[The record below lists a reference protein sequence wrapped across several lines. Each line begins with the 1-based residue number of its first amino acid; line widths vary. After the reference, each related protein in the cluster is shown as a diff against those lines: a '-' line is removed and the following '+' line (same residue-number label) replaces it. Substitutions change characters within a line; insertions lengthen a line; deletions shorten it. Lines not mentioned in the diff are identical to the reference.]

1 MYPIPLFMSTTS
13 ASVVTATSITTSS
26 IGIAIVGSK
35 KQLTYTVSPEDGAL
49 FDIAFSSSDNTKM
62 VIDNNGMMEFVAE
75 GGFDAIMTAKNNLG
89 AVLTDQSGG
98 YASELSVYTESLS
111 AMDAGT
117 TQQLV
122 ATISPEGAKDLPDM
136 VITYTTTDPEV
147 ATVSPTGLITALKDG
162 SCRIGCTATYQGTV
176 VASDSSYLGVN
187 AIPVISNVTAVAN
200 SYGDIRVAWD
210 VADPLDGDTYTV
222 EVLDLSNN
230 SVQWTTTTTNTYA
243 YFDISDSIPL
253 YGFAPTYLKISV
265 KSTKAAPVI
274 FNNSIATD
282 DSFIK
287 EVIVFAGQDNVNAHF
302 TELSGANKAAM
313 SSTTA
318 RNAYA
323 TQRGLANAEVLP
335 LNTASGSS
343 AADKYADDKAGTGTP
358 DNYWY
363 DLDNTA
369 DGPCLTNFITKVT
382 PYASK
387 VKAIIWGQGE
397 NDAVSASSTVA
408 GRYSN
413 TTRYHDATIAIF
425 DKMRTIVPASQA
437 KIVWQILGRSYLYG
451 VEVNGVDWQKYR
463 NVQRTISTARDDV
476 IIGSWVDGAERYSGY
491 VYEEGI
497 AGRIHYI
504 SSVYQTAAT
513 KLAKSAADGT
523 DLTSTSPVW
532 VDMAIPTGA
541 TATSHANQ
549 DTILAW
555 DAQGYSK
562 HYFRNINVLTASVL
576 TEQTLNTNSYTFTY
590 ADQVEQYGFAAGT
603 TIFDVAYYD
612 EANDVLSP
620 LVRFNVS
627 VTAGKV
633 EDKPVVMDYDLTQ
646 ETLPSDVKV
655 NGGNSFAR
663 ASGDKLV
670 ATNTLVAPLEYVGT
684 TPVGRRVT
692 ANTATQIFVN
702 NALTSASPWVKT
714 NLTVAA
720 SSDNSPAGTTANV
733 FKLTPTTTFGSHI
746 LTATYTNAYNI
757 SAGRNWSA
765 SVFLKA
771 NGITKAK
778 LRLKAGTE
786 VNEGTFDLAAGTF
799 TGSEANIISMGNG
812 WYRAILHKTGIA
824 KQSSISF
831 EIIALDATGAEIFAG
846 DGTSNLAVWLPQLE
860 GASTGETS
868 KAGSPYVC
876 TYPGNLGGV
885 SFTIPRN
892 GHTGVDVYYSNGDV
906 VRDVFSGTASTWT
919 INYSSLYD
927 WGSVFITGLKYY
939 D

>member
-62 VIDNNGMMEFVAE
+62 VIDNSGMMEFVAE

-111 AMDAGT
+111 AMDVGT

-162 SCRIGCTATYQGTV
+162 NCRIGCTATYQGTV

-200 SYGDIRVAWD
+200 SYGDVRVAWD
-210 VADPLDGDTYTV
+210 VTDPLDGDTYTV

-230 SVQWTTTTTNTYA
+230 SVQWTTTTTNTHA

-265 KSTKAAPVI
+265 KSTKAAAVI

-497 AGRIHYI
+497 DGRIHYI

-532 VDMAIPTGA
+532 VDMAVPTGA
-541 TATSHANQ
+541 TAISQSNQ

-590 ADQVEQYGFAAGT
+590 ADQVAQYGFAAGT

-620 LVRFNVS
+620 LVRFNVN
-627 VTAGKV
+627 VTAGTV

-663 ASGDKLV
+663 TSGDTLV
-670 ATNTLVAPLEYVGT
+670 ATNTLVAPLEYIGT

-720 SSDNSPAGTTANV
+720 SSDNSPVGTTANV
-733 FKLTPTTTFGSHI
+733 FKLTPTTTSGSHI

>member
-62 VIDNNGMMEFVAE
+62 VIDNSGMMEFVAE

-111 AMDAGT
+111 AMDVGT

-122 ATISPEGAKDLPDM
+122 ATIRPEGAKDLPDM

-162 SCRIGCTATYQGTV
+162 GCRIGCTATYQGTV

-200 SYGDIRVAWD
+200 SYGDVRVAWD

-222 EVLDLSNN
+222 EVLDLSDN

-265 KSTKAAPVI
+265 KSTKAAAVI

-497 AGRIHYI
+497 DGRIHYI

-532 VDMAIPTGA
+532 VDMAVPTGA
-541 TATSHANQ
+541 TAISQSNQ

-620 LVRFNVS
+620 LVRFNVN

-733 FKLTPTTTFGSHI
+733 FKLTPTTTSGSHI

-786 VNEGTFDLAAGTF
+786 VNEGTFDLATGTF

>member
-62 VIDNNGMMEFVAE
+62 VIDNSGMMEFVAE

-111 AMDAGT
+111 AMDVGT

-162 SCRIGCTATYQGTV
+162 NCRIGCTATYQGTV

-200 SYGDIRVAWD
+200 SYGDVRVAWD

-497 AGRIHYI
+497 DGRIHYI

-532 VDMAIPTGA
+532 VDMAVPTGA
-541 TATSHANQ
+541 TATSQPNQ

-620 LVRFNVS
+620 LVRFNVN
-627 VTAGKV
+627 VTPGT
-633 EDKPVVMDYDLTQ
+633 VVMDYDLTQ
-646 ETLPSDVKV
+646 ETLPADVRV
-655 NGGNSFAR
+655 NRSNHYAR
-663 ASGDKLV
+663 ASGDILV
-670 ATNTLVAPLEYVGT
+670 PTEVSAPIAPLEYIGT
-684 TPVGRRVT
+684 TPQGRRVVAASRT
-692 ANTATQIFVN
+692 YIFIN
-702 NALTSASPWVKT
+702 NNLTTASPWLKT
-714 NLTVAA
+714 NLTVTA
-720 SSDNSPAGTTANV
+720 STINSPVGTTANTY
-733 FKLTPTTTFGSHI
+733 KLTPSTTSGQHI
-746 LTATYTNAYNI
+746 LSAVNTASDIT
-757 SAGRNWSA
+757 AGKQWAA
-765 SVFLKA
+765 SVFLKPD
-771 NGITKAK
+771 GITKVK
-778 LRLKAGTE
+778 LKLTSGDE
-786 VNEGTFDLAAGTF
+786 VNEGTYDLEAGTF
-799 TGSEANIISMGNG
+799 TGTDANMIDMGNG
-812 WYRAILHKTGIA
+812 WYRVILHKVTIA
-824 KQSSISF
+824 KQASMTY
-831 EIIALDATGAEIFAG
+831 EIIALNASGSDTFAG
-846 DGTSNLAVWLPQLE
+846 DGTGGLIAWVPQLE
-860 GASTGETS
+860 MGDMTNPVW
-868 KAGSPYVC
+868 AGTPFVC
-876 TYPGNLGGV
+876 TYARDTD
-885 SFTIPRN
+885 SAATFTIPKN
-892 GHTGVDVYYSNGDV
+892 GHTGVDIYHTDGTVQ
-906 VRDVFSGTASTWT
+906 REIFTGTATTWMLSF
-919 INYSSLYD
+919 NAASAD
-927 WGSVFITGLKYY
+927 WGSKFISGLKYY

>member
-13 ASVVTATSITTSS
+13 ASGVTATSITTAS

-111 AMDAGT
+111 AMDVGT

-162 SCRIGCTATYQGTV
+162 NCRIGCTATYQGTV

-200 SYGDIRVAWD
+200 SYGDVRVAWD

-230 SVQWTTTTTNTYA
+230 SVQWTTTTTNTHA

-463 NVQRTISTARDDV
+463 NVQRAISTARDDV

-497 AGRIHYI
+497 DGRIHYI

-532 VDMAIPTGA
+532 VDMAVPTGA
-541 TATSHANQ
+541 TAISQSNQ

-590 ADQVEQYGFAAGT
+590 ADQVAQYGFAAGT

-620 LVRFNVS
+620 LVRFNVN
-627 VTAGKV
+627 VTAGTE

-663 ASGDKLV
+663 TSGDTLV

-733 FKLTPTTTFGSHI
+733 FKLTPTTTSGSHI

>member
-62 VIDNNGMMEFVAE
+62 VIDNSGMMEFVAE

-111 AMDAGT
+111 AMDVGT

-162 SCRIGCTATYQGTV
+162 NCRIGCTATYQGTV

-200 SYGDIRVAWD
+200 SYGDVRVAWD
-210 VADPLDGDTYTV
+210 VTDPLDGDTYTV

-230 SVQWTTTTTNTYA
+230 SVQWTTTTTNTHA

-302 TELSGANKAAM
+302 TELSGANKAVM

-343 AADKYADDKAGTGTP
+343 AADKHADDKAGTGTP

-451 VEVNGVDWQKYR
+451 VEVNGADWQKYR
-463 NVQRTISTARDDV
+463 NVQRAISTARDDV

-497 AGRIHYI
+497 DGRIHYI

-532 VDMAIPTGA
+532 VDMAVPTGA
-541 TATSHANQ
+541 TATSQSNQ

-562 HYFRNINVLTASVL
+562 HYFRNINVLTAAVL

-620 LVRFNVS
+620 LVRFNAN
-627 VTAGKV
+627 VTAGTV

-663 ASGDKLV
+663 ASGDTLV

-733 FKLTPTTTFGSHI
+733 FKLTPTTTSGSHI

>member
-62 VIDNNGMMEFVAE
+62 VIDNSGMMEFVAE

-111 AMDAGT
+111 AMDVGT

-162 SCRIGCTATYQGTV
+162 NCRIGCTATYQGTV

-200 SYGDIRVAWD
+200 SYGDVRVAWD

-265 KSTKAAPVI
+265 KSTKAAAVI

-497 AGRIHYI
+497 DGRIHYI

-532 VDMAIPTGA
+532 VDMAVPTGA
-541 TATSHANQ
+541 TAISQSNQ

-590 ADQVEQYGFAAGT
+590 ADQVAQYGFAAGT
-603 TIFDVAYYD
+603 TVFDVAYYD

-620 LVRFNVS
+620 LVRFNVN
-627 VTAGKV
+627 VTAGTV

-663 ASGDKLV
+663 TSGDTLV

-702 NALTSASPWVKT
+702 NALTSASPWAKT

-733 FKLTPTTTFGSHI
+733 FKLTPTTTSGSHI

>member
-26 IGIAIVGSK
+26 IGIAIVGGK
-35 KQLTYTVSPEDGAL
+35 KQLTYTVTPEDGAL

-62 VIDNNGMMEFVAE
+62 VIDNSGMMEFVAE

-111 AMDAGT
+111 AMDVGT

-162 SCRIGCTATYQGTV
+162 GCRIGCTATYQGTV
-176 VASDSSYLGVN
+176 VASDRSYLGVN

-200 SYGDIRVAWD
+200 SYGDVRVAWD
-210 VADPLDGDTYTV
+210 VTDPLDGDTYTV

-230 SVQWTTTTTNTYA
+230 SVQWTTTTTNTHA

-265 KSTKAAPVI
+265 KSTKAAAVI
-274 FNNSIATD
+274 FNDSIATD

-335 LNTASGSS
+335 LNAASGSS

-497 AGRIHYI
+497 DGRIHYI

-532 VDMAIPTGA
+532 VDMAVPTGA
-541 TATSHANQ
+541 TATSQPNQ

-620 LVRFNVS
+620 LVRFNVN
-627 VTAGKV
+627 VTAGTV

-646 ETLPSDVKV
+646 ETLPSGVQA

-663 ASGDKLV
+663 ASGDILV

-692 ANTATQIFVN
+692 ANTASQIFVN

-733 FKLTPTTTFGSHI
+733 FKLTPTTTSGSHI
-746 LTATYTNAYNI
+746 LTATYTNSYNI
-757 SAGRNWSA
+757 YAGRNWSA

-824 KQSSISF
+824 KQSFISF

-919 INYSSLYD
+919 IDYSSLYD

>member
-187 AIPVISNVTAVAN
+187 AVPVISNVTAVAN

-513 KLAKSAADGT
+513 KLAKSAVDGT

-532 VDMAIPTGA
+532 VDMAVPTGA
-541 TATSHANQ
+541 TAISQSNQ
-549 DTILAW
+549 DIILAW

-603 TIFDVAYYD
+603 TVFDVAYYD

-720 SSDNSPAGTTANV
+720 SSDKSPAGTTANV
-733 FKLTPTTTFGSHI
+733 FKLTPTTTSGSHI

>member
-35 KQLTYTVSPEDGAL
+35 KQLTYTVSPEYGAL

-187 AIPVISNVTAVAN
+187 AVPVISNVTAVAN

-265 KSTKAAPVI
+265 KSTKAAAVI

-497 AGRIHYI
+497 DGRIHYI

-532 VDMAIPTGA
+532 VDMAVPTGA
-541 TATSHANQ
+541 TATSQPNQ

-663 ASGDKLV
+663 ASGDTLV

-702 NALTSASPWVKT
+702 NALTSASPWLKT

-720 SSDNSPAGTTANV
+720 SSDKSPAGTTANV
-733 FKLTPTTTFGSHI
+733 FKLTPTTTSGSHI

>member
-62 VIDNNGMMEFVAE
+62 IIDNSGMMEFVAE

-111 AMDAGT
+111 AMDVGT

-162 SCRIGCTATYQGTV
+162 NCRIGCTATYQGTV

-200 SYGDIRVAWD
+200 SYGDVRVAWD
-210 VADPLDGDTYTV
+210 VTDPLDGDTYTV
-222 EVLDLSNN
+222 EVLDLSDN
-230 SVQWTTTTTNTYA
+230 SVQWTTTTTNTHA

-265 KSTKAAPVI
+265 KSTKAAAVI

-302 TELSGANKAAM
+302 TSLSGANKATM

-497 AGRIHYI
+497 DGRIHYI

-532 VDMAIPTGA
+532 VDMAVPTGA
-541 TATSHANQ
+541 TATSQSNQ

-620 LVRFNVS
+620 LVRFNVN
-627 VTAGKV
+627 VTAGTE

-663 ASGDKLV
+663 ASGDILV

-733 FKLTPTTTFGSHI
+733 FKLTPTTTSGSHI

-892 GHTGVDVYYSNGDV
+892 GHAGVDVYYSNGDV
-906 VRDVFSGTASTWT
+906 VRDVFSSTASTWT

>member
-13 ASVVTATSITTSS
+13 ASGVTATSITTAS

-62 VIDNNGMMEFVAE
+62 VIDNSGMMEFVAE

-111 AMDAGT
+111 AMDVGT

-162 SCRIGCTATYQGTV
+162 NCRIGCTATYQGTV

-200 SYGDIRVAWD
+200 SYGDVRVAWD

-265 KSTKAAPVI
+265 KSTKAAAVI
-274 FNNSIATD
+274 FNSSIATD

-302 TELSGANKAAM
+302 TELSGANKAVM

-343 AADKYADDKAGTGTP
+343 AADKHADDKAGTGTP

-463 NVQRTISTARDDV
+463 NVQRAISTARDDV

-497 AGRIHYI
+497 DGRIHYI

-532 VDMAIPTGA
+532 VDMAVPTGA
-541 TATSHANQ
+541 TATSQSNQ

-562 HYFRNINVLTASVL
+562 HYFRNINVLTAAVL

-620 LVRFNVS
+620 LVRFNAN
-627 VTAGKV
+627 VTAGTV

-663 ASGDKLV
+663 ASGDTLV

-733 FKLTPTTTFGSHI
+733 FKLTPTTTSGSHI

>member
-62 VIDNNGMMEFVAE
+62 VIDNSGMMEFVAE

-111 AMDAGT
+111 AMDVGT

-162 SCRIGCTATYQGTV
+162 NCRIGCTATYQGTV

-200 SYGDIRVAWD
+200 SYGDVRVAWD
-210 VADPLDGDTYTV
+210 VTDPLDGDTYTV
-222 EVLDLSNN
+222 EVLDLSDN

-265 KSTKAAPVI
+265 KSTKAAAVI
-274 FNNSIATD
+274 FNSSIATD

-497 AGRIHYI
+497 DGRIHYI

-532 VDMAIPTGA
+532 VDMAVPTGA
-541 TATSHANQ
+541 TATSQPNQ

-603 TIFDVAYYD
+603 TVFDVAYYD

-620 LVRFNVS
+620 LVRFNVN

-733 FKLTPTTTFGSHI
+733 FKLTPTTTSGSHI

-778 LRLKAGTE
+778 LRLKSGTE

>member
-187 AIPVISNVTAVAN
+187 AVPVISNVTAVAN

-265 KSTKAAPVI
+265 KSTKAAAVI

-463 NVQRTISTARDDV
+463 NVQRAISTARDDV

-491 VYEEGI
+491 AYEEGI
-497 AGRIHYI
+497 DGRIHYI

-532 VDMAIPTGA
+532 VDMAVPTGA
-541 TATSHANQ
+541 TATSQSNQ

-663 ASGDKLV
+663 ASGDTLV

-714 NLTVAA
+714 NLTVAS
-720 SSDNSPAGTTANV
+720 SSDKSPAGTTANV
-733 FKLTPTTTFGSHI
+733 FKLTPTTTSGSHI

-860 GASTGETS
+860 GASTGDTS

>member
-13 ASVVTATSITTSS
+13 ASVVTATSITTAS

-62 VIDNNGMMEFVAE
+62 VIDNSGMMEFVAE

-111 AMDAGT
+111 AMDVGT

-162 SCRIGCTATYQGTV
+162 NCRIGCTATYQGTV

-200 SYGDIRVAWD
+200 SYGDVRVAWD

-265 KSTKAAPVI
+265 KSTKAAAVI
-274 FNNSIATD
+274 FNSSIATD

-302 TELSGANKAAM
+302 TELSGANKAVM

-343 AADKYADDKAGTGTP
+343 AADKHADDKAGTGTP

-463 NVQRTISTARDDV
+463 NVQRAISTARDDV

-497 AGRIHYI
+497 DGRIHYI

-532 VDMAIPTGA
+532 VDMAVPTGA
-541 TATSHANQ
+541 TAISQSNQ

-590 ADQVEQYGFAAGT
+590 ADQVAQYGFAAGT

-620 LVRFNVS
+620 LVRFNVN
-627 VTAGKV
+627 VTAGTV

-663 ASGDKLV
+663 TSGDTLV
-670 ATNTLVAPLEYVGT
+670 ATNTLVAPLEYIGT

-720 SSDNSPAGTTANV
+720 SSDNSPVGTTANV
-733 FKLTPTTTFGSHI
+733 FKLIPTTTSGSHI

-765 SVFLKA
+765 SAFLKA

-860 GASTGETS
+860 GAPTGETS
-868 KAGSPYVC
+868 KAGAPYVC

>member
-187 AIPVISNVTAVAN
+187 AVPVISNVTAVAN

-210 VADPLDGDTYTV
+210 VTDPLDGDTYTV
-222 EVLDLSNN
+222 EVLDLSDN

-265 KSTKAAPVI
+265 KSTKAAAVI
-274 FNNSIATD
+274 FNSSIATD

-497 AGRIHYI
+497 DGRIHYI

-532 VDMAIPTGA
+532 VDMAVPTGA
-541 TATSHANQ
+541 TAISQSNQ
-549 DTILAW
+549 DTILTW

-590 ADQVEQYGFAAGT
+590 ADQVAQYGFAAGT

-620 LVRFNVS
+620 LVRFNVN
-627 VTAGKV
+627 VTAGTV

-663 ASGDKLV
+663 TSGDTLV

-720 SSDNSPAGTTANV
+720 SSDNSPVGTTANV
-733 FKLTPTTTFGSHI
+733 FKLTPTTTSGSHI

-860 GASTGETS
+860 GASTGDTS

>member
-62 VIDNNGMMEFVAE
+62 VIDNSGMMEFVAE

-111 AMDAGT
+111 AMDVGT

-162 SCRIGCTATYQGTV
+162 NCRIGCTATYQGTV

-200 SYGDIRVAWD
+200 SYGDVRVAWD

-230 SVQWTTTTTNTYA
+230 SVQWTTTTTNTHA

-437 KIVWQILGRSYLYG
+437 KIVWQIPGRSYLYG

-497 AGRIHYI
+497 DGRIHYI

-532 VDMAIPTGA
+532 VDMAVPTGA
-541 TATSHANQ
+541 TAISQSNQ

-590 ADQVEQYGFAAGT
+590 ADQVAQYGFAAGT

-620 LVRFNVS
+620 LVRFNVN
-627 VTAGKV
+627 VTAGTV

-663 ASGDKLV
+663 TSGDTLV
-670 ATNTLVAPLEYVGT
+670 ATNTLVAPLEYIGT

-720 SSDNSPAGTTANV
+720 SSDNSPVGTTANV
-733 FKLTPTTTFGSHI
+733 FKLTPTTTSGSHI

-860 GASTGETS
+860 GAPTGETS
-868 KAGSPYVC
+868 KAGAPYVC

-892 GHTGVDVYYSNGDV
+892 GHTGVDVY
-906 VRDVFSGTASTWT
+906 
-919 INYSSLYD
+919 
-927 WGSVFITGLKYY
+927 
-939 D
+939 

>member
-35 KQLTYTVSPEDGAL
+35 KQLTYTVSPKDGAL

-187 AIPVISNVTAVAN
+187 AVPVISNVTAVAN

-230 SVQWTTTTTNTYA
+230 SVQWTTTTTNTHA

-302 TELSGANKAAM
+302 TELSGANKAVM
-313 SSTTA
+313 SSTTT

-397 NDAVSASSTVA
+397 NDAVAASSTVA

-532 VDMAIPTGA
+532 VDMAVPTGA
-541 TATSHANQ
+541 TAISQSNQ
-549 DTILAW
+549 DIILAW

-603 TIFDVAYYD
+603 TVFDVAYYD

-720 SSDNSPAGTTANV
+720 SSDKSPAGTTANV
-733 FKLTPTTTFGSHI
+733 FKLTPTTTSGSHI

-831 EIIALDATGAEIFAG
+831 EIIALYATGAEIFAG

-876 TYPGNLGGV
+876 TYSGNLGGV

>member
-187 AIPVISNVTAVAN
+187 AVPVISNVTAVAN
-200 SYGDIRVAWD
+200 SYGDVRVAWD

-497 AGRIHYI
+497 DGRIHYI

-532 VDMAIPTGA
+532 VDMAVPTGA
-541 TATSHANQ
+541 TATSQSNQ

-603 TIFDVAYYD
+603 TVFDVAYYD

-663 ASGDKLV
+663 ASGDTLV

-720 SSDNSPAGTTANV
+720 SSDKSPAGTTANV
-733 FKLTPTTTFGSHI
+733 FKLTPTTTSGSHI
-746 LTATYTNAYNI
+746 LTATYTNAYNV

-786 VNEGTFDLAAGTF
+786 VNEGTFDLTAGTF

>member
-1 MYPIPLFMSTTS
+1 MYPIPLFMSTTP

-26 IGIAIVGSK
+26 IGIAIVGGK
-35 KQLTYTVSPEDGAL
+35 KQLTYTVTPEDGAL

-62 VIDNNGMMEFVAE
+62 VIDNSGMMEFVAE

-111 AMDAGT
+111 AMDVGT

-162 SCRIGCTATYQGTV
+162 GCRIGCTATYQGTV
-176 VASDSSYLGVN
+176 VASDRSYLGVN

-200 SYGDIRVAWD
+200 SYGDVRVAWD
-210 VADPLDGDTYTV
+210 VTDPLDGDTYTV

-230 SVQWTTTTTNTYA
+230 SVQWTTTTTNTHA

-497 AGRIHYI
+497 DGRIHYI

-532 VDMAIPTGA
+532 VDMAVPTGGA
-541 TATSHANQ
+541 AVRQANQ
-549 DTILAW
+549 DAIISWEPA
-555 DAQGYSK
+555 GYTK
-562 HYFRNINVLTASVL
+562 HYFRNVNVLTAAIL
-576 TEQTLNTNSYTFTY
+576 TEQTLGTNTYTFTY

-603 TIFDVAYYD
+603 TVFDVAYYD

-620 LVRFNVS
+620 LVRFNVN
-627 VTAGKV
+627 VTAGT
-633 EDKPVVMDYDLTQ
+633 VVMDYDLTQ
-646 ETLPSDVKV
+646 ETLPDDVKF
-655 NGGNSFAR
+655 NGGNYFYR
-663 ASGDKLV
+663 DSGDILK
-670 ATNTLVAPLEYVGT
+670 AHNTLGAPLEYIGT
-684 TPVGRRVT
+684 NPVGRRVVSNT
-692 ANTATQIFVN
+692 TTHRFANDD
-702 NALTSASPWVKT
+702 LTKSSPWIKT
-714 NLTVAA
+714 NLTVTQSTTNAPTG
-720 SSDNSPAGTTANV
+720 NTAN
-733 FKLTPTTTFGSHI
+733 TFNLIPSSVSGLHTLS
-746 LTATYTNAYNI
+746 ASYTNQWTITAK
-757 SAGRNWSA
+757 RQWSA
-765 SVFLKA
+765 SAFLKA
-771 NGITKAK
+771 AGITKVK
-778 LRLKAGTE
+778 LRLTAGTE
-786 VNEGTFDLAAGTF
+786 INEGTFDLMNGTY
-799 TGSEANIISMGNG
+799 TGSEANIVDMGNG
-812 WYRAILHKTGIA
+812 WYRVILHKIGIA
-824 KQSSISF
+824 KQASITY
-831 EIIALDATGAEIFAG
+831 EIIALDSNGEETFAG
-846 DGTSNLAVWLPQLE
+846 NGTDGLVCWLPQLE
-860 GASTGETS
+860 MGASDYVST
-868 KAGSPYVC
+868 AGTPYVC
-876 TYPGNLGGV
+876 TTDGMGTGGV
-885 SFTIPRN
+885 SITIPMN
-892 GHTGVDVYYSNGDV
+892 GHKGVDVYYND
-906 VRDVFSGTASTWT
+906 GTVYREAFEGSATTWT
-919 INYSSLYD
+919 LAYKSAKYD
-927 WGSVFITGLKYY
+927 WGSEFISGLKYY

>member
-62 VIDNNGMMEFVAE
+62 VIDNSGMMEFVAE

-111 AMDAGT
+111 AMDVGT

-162 SCRIGCTATYQGTV
+162 NCRIGCTATYQGTV

-200 SYGDIRVAWD
+200 SYGDVRVAWD

-265 KSTKAAPVI
+265 KSTKAAAVI

-497 AGRIHYI
+497 DGRIHYI

-532 VDMAIPTGA
+532 VDMAVPTGA
-541 TATSHANQ
+541 TATSQSNQ

-603 TIFDVAYYD
+603 TVFDVAYYD

-620 LVRFNVS
+620 LVRFNVN
-627 VTAGKV
+627 VTAGTV

-733 FKLTPTTTFGSHI
+733 FKLTPTTTSGSHI

>member
-111 AMDAGT
+111 AMDVGT

-162 SCRIGCTATYQGTV
+162 NCRIGCTATYQGTV

-200 SYGDIRVAWD
+200 SYGDVRVAWD

-491 VYEEGI
+491 AYEEGI
-497 AGRIHYI
+497 DGRIHYI

-532 VDMAIPTGA
+532 VDMAVPTGA
-541 TATSHANQ
+541 TAISQSNQ

-590 ADQVEQYGFAAGT
+590 ADQVAQYGFAAGT

-620 LVRFNVS
+620 LVRFNVN
-627 VTAGKV
+627 VTAGTV

-663 ASGDKLV
+663 TSGDTLV

-733 FKLTPTTTFGSHI
+733 FKLTPTTTSGSHI

>member
-187 AIPVISNVTAVAN
+187 AVPVISNVTAVAN
-200 SYGDIRVAWD
+200 SYGDVRVAWD

-463 NVQRTISTARDDV
+463 NVQRAISTARDDV

-497 AGRIHYI
+497 DGRIHYI

-532 VDMAIPTGA
+532 VDMAVPTGA
-541 TATSHANQ
+541 TATSQSNQ

-663 ASGDKLV
+663 ASGDTLV

-714 NLTVAA
+714 NLTVAS
-720 SSDNSPAGTTANV
+720 SSDKSPAGTTANV
-733 FKLTPTTTFGSHI
+733 FKLTPTTTSGSHI

>member
-187 AIPVISNVTAVAN
+187 AVPIISNVTAVAN

-265 KSTKAAPVI
+265 KSTKAAAVI

-302 TELSGANKAAM
+302 TELSGVNKAAM

-463 NVQRTISTARDDV
+463 NVQRAISTARDDV

-497 AGRIHYI
+497 DGRIHYI

-532 VDMAIPTGA
+532 VDMAVPTGA
-541 TATSHANQ
+541 TATSQPNQ

-663 ASGDKLV
+663 ASGDTLV

-720 SSDNSPAGTTANV
+720 SSDKSPAGTTANV
-733 FKLTPTTTFGSHI
+733 FKLTPTTTSGSHI

>member
-62 VIDNNGMMEFVAE
+62 VIDNSGMMEFVAE

-111 AMDAGT
+111 AMDVGT

-147 ATVSPTGLITALKDG
+147 ATVSPTGLITAFKDG
-162 SCRIGCTATYQGTV
+162 NCRIGCTATYQGTV
-176 VASDSSYLGVN
+176 VASDNSYLGVN

-200 SYGDIRVAWD
+200 SYGDVRVAWD

-222 EVLDLSNN
+222 EVLDLSHN

-265 KSTKAAPVI
+265 KSTKAAAVI

-463 NVQRTISTARDDV
+463 NVQRAISTARDDV

-497 AGRIHYI
+497 DGRIHYV

-532 VDMAIPTGA
+532 VDMAVPTGA
-541 TATSHANQ
+541 TATSQPNQ

-620 LVRFNVS
+620 LVRFNVN
-627 VTAGKV
+627 VTAGTV

-702 NALTSASPWVKT
+702 NALTSASPWIKT

-733 FKLTPTTTFGSHI
+733 FKLTPTTTSGSHI

>member
-62 VIDNNGMMEFVAE
+62 VIDNSGMMEFVAE

-111 AMDAGT
+111 AMDVGT

-162 SCRIGCTATYQGTV
+162 NCRIGCTATYQGTV

-200 SYGDIRVAWD
+200 SYGDVRVAWD

-230 SVQWTTTTTNTYA
+230 SVQWTTTTTNTHA

-265 KSTKAAPVI
+265 KSTKAAAVI

-302 TELSGANKAAM
+302 TSLSGANKATM

-497 AGRIHYI
+497 DGRIHYI

-532 VDMAIPTGA
+532 VDMAVPTGA
-541 TATSHANQ
+541 TATSQSNQ

-620 LVRFNVS
+620 LVRFNVN

-733 FKLTPTTTFGSHI
+733 FKLTPTTTSGSHI

-892 GHTGVDVYYSNGDV
+892 GHAGVDVYYSNGDV

>member
-62 VIDNNGMMEFVAE
+62 VIDNSGMMEFVAE

-111 AMDAGT
+111 AMDVGT

-162 SCRIGCTATYQGTV
+162 NCRIGCTATYQGTV

-200 SYGDIRVAWD
+200 SYGDVRVAWD

-265 KSTKAAPVI
+265 KSTKAAAVI

-463 NVQRTISTARDDV
+463 NVQRAISTARDDV

-497 AGRIHYI
+497 DGRIHYI

-523 DLTSTSPVW
+523 DLTSTSPAW
-532 VDMAIPTGA
+532 VDMAVPTGA
-541 TATSHANQ
+541 TATSQPNQ

-603 TIFDVAYYD
+603 TVFDVAYYD

-620 LVRFNVS
+620 LVRFNVN

-733 FKLTPTTTFGSHI
+733 FKLTPTTTSGSHI

>member
-13 ASVVTATSITTSS
+13 ASGVTATSITTAS

-35 KQLTYTVSPEDGAL
+35 KQLTYTVTPEDGAL

-62 VIDNNGMMEFVAE
+62 VIDNSGMMEFVAE

-111 AMDAGT
+111 AMDVGT

-162 SCRIGCTATYQGTV
+162 NCRIGCTATYQGTV

-200 SYGDIRVAWD
+200 SYGDVRVAWD
-210 VADPLDGDTYTV
+210 VTDPLDGDTYTV

-230 SVQWTTTTTNTYA
+230 SVQWTTTTTNTHA

-497 AGRIHYI
+497 DGRIHYI

-532 VDMAIPTGA
+532 VDMAVPTGA
-541 TATSHANQ
+541 TATSQSNQ

-603 TIFDVAYYD
+603 TVFDVAYYD

-620 LVRFNVS
+620 LVRFNVN
-627 VTAGKV
+627 VTAGTV

-663 ASGDKLV
+663 ASGDILV
-670 ATNTLVAPLEYVGT
+670 ATNTLVAPLEYVGN

-692 ANTATQIFVN
+692 ANTASQIFVN

-733 FKLTPTTTFGSHI
+733 FKLTPTTTSGSHI

-757 SAGRNWSA
+757 YAGRNWSA

-860 GASTGETS
+860 GAPTGETS
-868 KAGSPYVC
+868 KAGAPYVC
-876 TYPGNLGGV
+876 TYPGSLGGV

>member
-111 AMDAGT
+111 AMDVGT

-136 VITYTTTDPEV
+136 VVTYTTTDPEV

-162 SCRIGCTATYQGTV
+162 NCRIGCTATYQGTV

-200 SYGDIRVAWD
+200 SYGDVRVAWD

-230 SVQWTTTTTNTYA
+230 SVQWTTTTTNTHA

-302 TELSGANKAAM
+302 TELSGANKAVM
-313 SSTTA
+313 SSTTT

-369 DGPCLTNFITKVT
+369 DGPCLTN
-382 PYASK
+382 
-387 VKAIIWGQGE
+387 
-397 NDAVSASSTVA
+397 
-408 GRYSN
+408 
-413 TTRYHDATIAIF
+413 
-425 DKMRTIVPASQA
+425 
-437 KIVWQILGRSYLYG
+437 
-451 VEVNGVDWQKYR
+451 
-463 NVQRTISTARDDV
+463 
-476 IIGSWVDGAERYSGY
+476 
-491 VYEEGI
+491 
-497 AGRIHYI
+497 
-504 SSVYQTAAT
+504 
-513 KLAKSAADGT
+513 
-523 DLTSTSPVW
+523 
-532 VDMAIPTGA
+532 
-541 TATSHANQ
+541 
-549 DTILAW
+549 
-555 DAQGYSK
+555 
-562 HYFRNINVLTASVL
+562 
-576 TEQTLNTNSYTFTY
+576 
-590 ADQVEQYGFAAGT
+590 
-603 TIFDVAYYD
+603 
-612 EANDVLSP
+612 
-620 LVRFNVS
+620 
-627 VTAGKV
+627 
-633 EDKPVVMDYDLTQ
+633 
-646 ETLPSDVKV
+646 
-655 NGGNSFAR
+655 
-663 ASGDKLV
+663 
-670 ATNTLVAPLEYVGT
+670 
-684 TPVGRRVT
+684 
-692 ANTATQIFVN
+692 
-702 NALTSASPWVKT
+702 
-714 NLTVAA
+714 
-720 SSDNSPAGTTANV
+720 
-733 FKLTPTTTFGSHI
+733 
-746 LTATYTNAYNI
+746 
-757 SAGRNWSA
+757 
-765 SVFLKA
+765 
-771 NGITKAK
+771 
-778 LRLKAGTE
+778 
-786 VNEGTFDLAAGTF
+786 
-799 TGSEANIISMGNG
+799 
-812 WYRAILHKTGIA
+812 
-824 KQSSISF
+824 
-831 EIIALDATGAEIFAG
+831 
-846 DGTSNLAVWLPQLE
+846 
-860 GASTGETS
+860 
-868 KAGSPYVC
+868 
-876 TYPGNLGGV
+876 
-885 SFTIPRN
+885 
-892 GHTGVDVYYSNGDV
+892 
-906 VRDVFSGTASTWT
+906 
-919 INYSSLYD
+919 
-927 WGSVFITGLKYY
+927 
-939 D
+939 

>member
-187 AIPVISNVTAVAN
+187 AVPVISNVTAVAN

-265 KSTKAAPVI
+265 KSTKAAAVI

-532 VDMAIPTGA
+532 VDMAVPTGA
-541 TATSHANQ
+541 TAISQSNQ
-549 DTILAW
+549 DIILAW

-590 ADQVEQYGFAAGT
+590 ADQVAQYGFAAGT
-603 TIFDVAYYD
+603 TVFDVAYYD

-620 LVRFNVS
+620 LVRFNVN

-733 FKLTPTTTFGSHI
+733 FKLTPTTTSGSHI

-831 EIIALDATGAEIFAG
+831 EIIALDATGEEIFAG

-860 GASTGETS
+860 GASTGDTS

>member
-62 VIDNNGMMEFVAE
+62 VIDNSGMMEFVAE

-111 AMDAGT
+111 AMDVGT

-162 SCRIGCTATYQGTV
+162 NCRIGCTATYQGTV

-200 SYGDIRVAWD
+200 SYGDVRVAWD

-230 SVQWTTTTTNTYA
+230 SVQWTTTTTNTHA

-497 AGRIHYI
+497 DGRIHYI

-532 VDMAIPTGA
+532 VDMAVPTGA
-541 TATSHANQ
+541 TAISQSNQ

-590 ADQVEQYGFAAGT
+590 ADQVAQYGFAAGT

-620 LVRFNVS
+620 LVRFNVN
-627 VTAGKV
+627 VTAGTV

-663 ASGDKLV
+663 TSGDTLV
-670 ATNTLVAPLEYVGT
+670 ATNTLVAPLEYIGT

-720 SSDNSPAGTTANV
+720 SSDNSPVGTTANV
-733 FKLTPTTTFGSHI
+733 FKLTPTTTSGSHI

>member
-26 IGIAIVGSK
+26 IGIAIVGGK
-35 KQLTYTVSPEDGAL
+35 KQLTYTVTPEDGAL

-62 VIDNNGMMEFVAE
+62 VIDNSGMMEFVAE

-111 AMDAGT
+111 AMDVGT

-162 SCRIGCTATYQGTV
+162 GCRIGCTATYQGTV

-200 SYGDIRVAWD
+200 SYGDVRVAWD

-222 EVLDLSNN
+222 EVLDLSDN

-253 YGFAPTYLKISV
+253 YGFAPTYLKINV
-265 KSTKAAPVI
+265 KSTKAAAVI

-313 SSTTA
+313 GSTTA

-497 AGRIHYI
+497 DGRIHYV

-532 VDMAIPTGA
+532 VDMAVPTGA
-541 TATSHANQ
+541 TATSQPNQ

-620 LVRFNVS
+620 LVRFNVN
-627 VTAGKV
+627 VTAGTV

-702 NALTSASPWVKT
+702 NALTSASPWIKT
-714 NLTVAA
+714 KLTVAA

-733 FKLTPTTTFGSHI
+733 FKLTPTTTSGSHI

-876 TYPGNLGGV
+876 IYPGNLGGV